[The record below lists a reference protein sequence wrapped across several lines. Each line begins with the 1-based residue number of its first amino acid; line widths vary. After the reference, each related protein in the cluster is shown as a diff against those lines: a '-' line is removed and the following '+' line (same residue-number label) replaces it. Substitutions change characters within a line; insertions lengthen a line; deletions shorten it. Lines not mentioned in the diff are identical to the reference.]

1 MVNQQ
6 YDPEVQ
12 NPAAFIGSNVLMKCN
27 IPTFVKDYVSVI
39 SWLQEPS
46 FNIYPATESGKY
58 RIQKY
63 LIHDC
68 AVIIFTLQIT
78 FQFTKTEECAYIFGE
93 WNKFR
98 MDANAINCVLI
109 CIHFDLFSFELQIK
123 ILNSFAMTNQTVFQ
137 SQDKFS
143 ARN

>member
-58 RIQKY
+58 Y
-63 LIHDC
+63 
-68 AVIIFTLQIT
+68 IILQI
-78 FQFTKTEECAYIFGE
+78 
-93 WNKFR
+93 
-98 MDANAINCVLI
+98 
-109 CIHFDLFSFELQIK
+109 
-123 ILNSFAMTNQTVFQ
+123 
-137 SQDKFS
+137 S
-143 ARN
+143 AH

>member
-46 FNIYPATESGKY
+46 FNIYPATESGK
-58 RIQKY
+58 
-63 LIHDC
+63 
-68 AVIIFTLQIT
+68 
-78 FQFTKTEECAYIFGE
+78 
-93 WNKFR
+93 
-98 MDANAINCVLI
+98 
-109 CIHFDLFSFELQIK
+109 
-123 ILNSFAMTNQTVFQ
+123 
-137 SQDKFS
+137 
-143 ARN
+143 

>member
-1 MVNQQ
+1 MASKSIVVNQQ

-58 RIQKY
+58 GSLW
-63 LIHDC
+63 LILPIYDYYYEKHEYS
-68 AVIIFTLQIT
+68 
-78 FQFTKTEECAYIFGE
+78 K
-93 WNKFR
+93 K
-98 MDANAINCVLI
+98 
-109 CIHFDLFSFELQIK
+109 SFLM
-123 ILNSFAMTNQTVFQ
+123 S
-137 SQDKFS
+137 
-143 ARN
+143 

>member
-58 RIQKY
+58 RIQMFDSPV
-63 LIHDC
+63 LPSPVVTDC
-68 AVIIFTLQIT
+68 KSLFNLRNSR
-78 FQFTKTEECAYIFGE
+78 ECMHLGE
-93 WNKFR
+93 TRQVSKGRKCDRLCHHSHAFR
-98 MDANAINCVLI
+98 
-109 CIHFDLFSFELQIK
+109 LFSFELK
-123 ILNSFAMTNQTVFQ
+123 
-137 SQDKFS
+137 
-143 ARN
+143 